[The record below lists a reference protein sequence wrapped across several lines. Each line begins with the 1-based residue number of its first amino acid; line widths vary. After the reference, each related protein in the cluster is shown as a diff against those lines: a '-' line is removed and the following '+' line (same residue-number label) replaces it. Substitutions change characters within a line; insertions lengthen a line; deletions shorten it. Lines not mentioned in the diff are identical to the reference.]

1 MKNTGRQRDHEHAHQ
16 QVAAGEEDAA
26 GDEGEHEGARDVVP
40 SVEFTDTLS
49 FSMSLRTS

>member
-1 MKNTGRQRDHEHAHQ
+1 MPPANSVNTSAH
-16 QVAAGEEDAA
+16 VTYT
-26 GDEGEHEGARDVVP
+26 P